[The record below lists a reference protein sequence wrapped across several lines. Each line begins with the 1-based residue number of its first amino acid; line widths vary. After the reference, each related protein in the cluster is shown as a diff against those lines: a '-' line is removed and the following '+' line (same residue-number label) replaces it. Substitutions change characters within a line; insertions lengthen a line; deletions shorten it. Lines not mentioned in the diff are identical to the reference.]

1 MLIVV
6 VNRQEVLR
14 IQALIV
20 AADTDGARL
29 LATEARLVRHFVE
42 EHLVLVRG
50 LDRVAL
56 TRCCLVHEVLV
67 IHGEVE
73 SLVVVRRGAPRV
85 ILMQTEVL

>member
-6 VNRQEVLR
+6 VDRQEVLH

-56 TRCCLVHEVLV
+56 ARCRLVHEVLV

-73 SLVVVRRGAPRV
+73 SLVVVRRGTPRV
-85 ILMQTEVL
+85 ILMHTEVL

>member
-73 SLVVVRRGAPRV
+73 SLVVVRRGTPRV